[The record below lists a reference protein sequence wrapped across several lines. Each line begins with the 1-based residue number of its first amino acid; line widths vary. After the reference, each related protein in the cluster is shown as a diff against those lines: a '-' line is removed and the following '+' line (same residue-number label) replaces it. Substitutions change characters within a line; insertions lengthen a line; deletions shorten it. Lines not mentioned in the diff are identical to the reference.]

1 MFHFLSLIANLKL
14 QKKQQVLCFTMR
26 KIAILWQTLLIDE
39 NAHHIDI
46 SFDKNNKV
54 PKIQLESSKFSSDK
68 FKAINSI
75 SKINNL
81 DLNSLIFNCQ
91 TKKSNNSNYNIH
103 FANIMITFF
112 IVVGAT
118 LIVASVINGQKN

>member
-1 MFHFLSLIANLKL
+1 MFYDAKDSNSLVNVVDCITGDL
-14 QKKQQVLCFTMR
+14 
-26 KIAILWQTLLIDE
+26 DE

-54 PKIQLESSKFSSDK
+54 PKIQVESSKFSSDK
-68 FKAINSI
+68 FKAIISI

-118 LIVASVINGQKN
+118 LIVASVINGQRKR